1 MPSPCRV
8 RHCLGQYYE
17 RDESSDHHG
26 FCTNSQCNRSRERKQ
41 QAHDT
46 RVARRA
52 GPSERHGR
60 RRSSPTPTAQQMQ
73 QLNRMHPA
81 AACSSEPTAEEHA
94 DEDEPPEPDAD
105 AAALA
110 SSLDPGDGWTW
121 VVLEEGRSQL
131 RPMGTTVQLDASSVV
146 RGDRALVQMPGG
158 KFIAVG
164 LRAYRRGT
172 QELSKKRRLRSPSP
186 ELREL
191 PTTRHP
197 HPRPI
202 AAESSEGV
210 EADVDDGFFSAVSES
225 ASDDA
230 SVVRAVE
237 TGANQGSCGATSS
250 AATVATTSLHLPPP
264 PSVSSAKP
272 SRWLV
277 GNLSE
282 DETGMNGATPSA
294 ATAATLPPEEASEPI
309 DAEQAIA
316 TEILKQRR
324 KGNKQ
329 QDP

>member
-1 MPSPCRV
+1 MWRGGRLLLNDTEGDGA
-8 RHCLGQYYE
+8 RHQNPML
-17 RDESSDHHG
+17 
-26 FCTNSQCNRSRERKQ
+26 TPLPL
-41 QAHDT
+41 
-46 RVARRA
+46 RVAWTQAR
-52 GPSERHGR
+52 G
-60 RRSSPTPTAQQMQ
+60 SP
-73 QLNRMHPA
+73 
-81 AACSSEPTAEEHA
+81 
-94 DEDEPPEPDAD
+94 
-105 AAALA
+105 
-110 SSLDPGDGWTW
+110 G
-121 VVLEEGRSQL
+121 VVLEEWRSQL

-164 LRAYRRGT
+164 RVPLSGRGT
-172 QELSKKRRLRSPSP
+172 QGLSKKRRLRSPSP

-197 HPRPI
+197 LPRPI
-202 AAESSEGV
+202 SAEGSEGV
-210 EADVDDGFFSAVSES
+210 EADGDDSFFSAVSES

-250 AATVATTSLHLPPP
+250 AATVATTSSHLPPP
-264 PSVSSAKP
+264 PIVSSAKP

-282 DETGMNGATPSA
+282 DENGMNGATPSA